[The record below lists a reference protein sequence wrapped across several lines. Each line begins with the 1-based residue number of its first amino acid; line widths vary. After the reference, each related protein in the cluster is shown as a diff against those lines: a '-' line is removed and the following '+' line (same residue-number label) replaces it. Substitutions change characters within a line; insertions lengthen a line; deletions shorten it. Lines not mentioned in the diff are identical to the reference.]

1 MAIKGFQL
9 GGGVKETTVSNI
21 STTKRFPIERADNAK
36 VPPMTREE
44 RDVWDTDDPVPTPAA
59 APVTVSKAP
68 TPLRAELEA
77 QLAKK
82 RAMATATTLVRT
94 AVSPMRAALEAELAQ
109 RQTGG
114 PPVRRA
120 PPPRYASPYRP
131 GSMDPPENVGA
142 GTPPPGGIKVR

>member
-1 MAIKGFQL
+1 MAVKGFSL
-9 GGGVKETTVSNI
+9 GGAKETTVANT
-21 STTKRFPIERADNAK
+21 STTTRFPVERADNAK

-82 RAMATATTLVRT
+82 RAMAAATTLVRT
-94 AVSPMRAALEAELAQ
+94 AASPMRAALEAELAQ